1 MSLDQTMVD
10 RTCTLRETREDF
22 RAGMQKLMMA
32 AVHGDGTLVVVRD
45 TALGATS
52 L

>member
-22 RAGMQKLMMA
+22 RAGI
-32 AVHGDGTLVVVRD
+32 HGDGTLAIVCD
-45 TALGATS
+45 TALGTS
-52 L
+52 CL